1 MSFKTPSGYKT
12 RDSIN
17 LPAHRCQACISKA
30 VAWLIMSGRQ
40 KSRKRSRSEGNATT
54 SVSSHFGPHC
64 EDVPALFLP
73 SQAWLP
79 MKNNTNSI
87 IQLLEPIKLRKHSWN
102 GACTPPTAQLGARF
116 FICYFEN
123 RQPCA
128 LNSNLLCFVSL
139 YLNAVNLEGTYP
151 AEATRSQNM
160 TRQGR
165 LSQRQ
170 SALWYI
176 PKP

>member
-1 MSFKTPSGYKT
+1 
-12 RDSIN
+12 
-17 LPAHRCQACISKA
+17 
-30 VAWLIMSGRQ
+30 MSGRQ

-54 SVSSHFGPHC
+54 SVSSHLRAYC

-87 IQLLEPIKLRKHSWN
+87 IQLLESIKSRKRSWN

-151 AEATRSQNM
+151 AEGTRSQNM

-170 SALWYI
+170 PALWYV